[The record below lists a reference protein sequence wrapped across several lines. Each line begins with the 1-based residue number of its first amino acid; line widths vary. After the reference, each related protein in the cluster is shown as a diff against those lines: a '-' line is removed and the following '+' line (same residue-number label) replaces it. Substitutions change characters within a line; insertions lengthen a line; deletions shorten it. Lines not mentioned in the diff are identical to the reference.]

1 MVSKDKINI
10 NTIMRNNYWRL
21 WAKSLGEKT
30 GSSDREADIVA
41 LIRTMIVGINFI
53 TCFFIMSGVIHNW

>member
-1 MVSKDKINI
+1 MESKDKINI
-10 NTIMRNNYWRL
+10 NTIMRNKYWRL

-30 GSSDREADIVA
+30 GSSDREADVVA
-41 LIRTMIVGINFI
+41 LIRTIIVGINFI

>member
-10 NTIMRNNYWRL
+10 NTIMRNKYWRL

-30 GSSDREADIVA
+30 GSSDREADLVA
-41 LIRTMIVGINFI
+41 LIRTIIVGINFI

>member
-1 MVSKDKINI
+1 
-10 NTIMRNNYWRL
+10 MRNKCWRI

-30 GSSDREADIVA
+30 GTSDKEADLIAVVRTIIV
-41 LIRTMIVGINFI
+41 LVNFI